1 MNHDTSV
8 NNYHLVNSKLQELA
22 LQCWKDSEKK
32 KKNRVQLGRP
42 TALCSNI
49 AVEKSSGR
57 QKKLKISKV
66 VVRKD
71 HDLGISPK

>member
-1 MNHDTSV
+1 MTMLERFRDP
-8 NNYHLVNSKLQELA
+8 
-22 LQCWKDSEKK
+22 KK
-32 KKNRVQLGRP
+32 KKKSRVQLGRP

-57 QKKLKISKV
+57 QKKLKMSKV

-71 HDLGISPK
+71 ENLGISPK